1 MPVTRRTAVNKTYA
15 IIVLALALVF
25 GVGATSSH
33 ASLIDFTDSV
43 WSGAHGQ
50 NNYTVNLP
58 LFGFD
63 LTVSAN
69 GNRNLY
75 WDAQD
80 GIGILGGEGD
90 EVDRQERLTISFSQ
104 SVSLL
109 DFGLTDLFN
118 ERGYR
123 ERGFYNLDGGPTQ
136 SFLANPSQN
145 QNNSNGIL
153 VVSTGGAQVN
163 SFQLW
168 ALNPVPKGQHHDF
181 SLGNLNTAP
190 GASATP
196 EPASLA
202 LLASALGA
210 GLIWRRRRSA

>member
-1 MPVTRRTAVNKTYA
+1 MNKIYA
-15 IIVLALALVF
+15 IIVLALALVSGA
-25 GVGATSSH
+25 GVTSSH

-50 NNYTVNLP
+50 NSFTVSSP

-63 LTVSAN
+63 VTVSAN
-69 GNRNLY
+69 GSRNLY

-90 EVDRQERLTISFSQ
+90 EVDRQERLTVSFSQ
-104 SVSLL
+104 TVSLL

-118 ERGYR
+118 EHGYR
-123 ERGFYNLDGGPTQ
+123 ERGFYSLDGGPTQ
-136 SFLANPSQN
+136 GFLADPGQTQS
-145 QNNSNGIL
+145 NSNGIL
-153 VVSTGGAQVN
+153 VVSTGGTQVD

-181 SLGNLNTAP
+181 SLGNLNTGP

-210 GLIWRRRRSA
+210 GLIWRRRRAA